1 MGTSLVFLFPTPC
14 ALLPKRTEL
23 AIPLISY
30 IECLTNL
37 HVIKVPEKH
46 PEKLHFI
53 DTKVTAT
60 HRWFNV
66 LLKGIHYTIPSLNY
80 IT

>member
-1 MGTSLVFLFPTPC
+1 MGTSPAILFPTPC
-14 ALLPKRTEL
+14 AFLPKRTEL

-46 PEKLHFI
+46 PEKLHSANA
-53 DTKVTAT
+53 KVTAT

-66 LLKGIHYTIPSLNY
+66 FLKGIH
-80 IT
+80 